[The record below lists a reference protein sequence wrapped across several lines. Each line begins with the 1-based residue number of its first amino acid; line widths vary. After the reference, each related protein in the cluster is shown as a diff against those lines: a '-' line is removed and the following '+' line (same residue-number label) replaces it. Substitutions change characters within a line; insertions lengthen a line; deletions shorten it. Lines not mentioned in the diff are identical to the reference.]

1 MTDKKREEKPEAI
14 LKERVKELEGIIK
27 AAVDAIYKAHLSEE
41 DCKFQKA
48 IIKSANEALYD
59 VQMELGY
66 YEEAAAASKTNPECV
81 EKSTR

>member
-1 MTDKKREEKPEAI
+1 MTDKKGEEKPEAV

-59 VQMELGY
+59 VQMELSY